1 MKEFMCPDGT
11 MSVNQ
16 ICRMFMSKA
25 DRDRLAGIVP
35 KPDKS
40 LVTGTKNIIEIIER
54 AAGNDIQNI
63 PMPKKSF
70 DEKYESIEDIPISQ
84 GTRPITDLFTGAPK
98 TDTSL
103 KSPGST
109 SSKSPGI
116 IDTKNLV
123 DQYKAKEISS
133 SPIDR
138 VIDTVN
144 KTVSPMVD
152 KVTQPVKDMVSKVPK
167 GFDFDFE
174 QVTEFKETAQSVIDK
189 NVNFYDNVLADKFG
203 IDADRSKQ
211 FRALSVIGGVATKGS
226 LASVVGPFAIPFIA
240 GGIMRDKE
248 TQRIQN
254 ITAQDPQGAIQSY
267 PTATMNIQPTP
278 QDIYRGGGGGGGGTS
293 IGPTAQAGGFASD
306 GGPVSNQTGRGRVGF

>member
-1 MKEFMCPDGT
+1 MKEFICPDGT
-11 MSVNQ
+11 MSVDGV
-16 ICRMFMSKA
+16 CRMFMTPGE
-25 DRDRLAGIVP
+25 RD
-35 KPDKS
+35 S
-40 LVTGTKNIIEIIER
+40 LKVS
-54 AAGNDIQNI
+54 
-63 PMPKKSF
+63 PKKSF

-254 ITAQDPQGAIQSY
+254 ITAQDPQGAIQNY

-278 QDIYRGGGGGGGGTS
+278 QDIYRGGGGGGTS

-306 GGPVSNQTGRGRVGF
+306 GGPVSNKTGRGRVGF

>member
-1 MKEFMCPDGT
+1 MKEFVCPDGT

-35 KPDKS
+35 KPDES
-40 LVTGTKNIIEIIER
+40 LVTGTKNIVESIER
-54 AAGNDIQNI
+54 GAGTDIKNI
-63 PMPKKSF
+63 PIPKKTF
-70 DEKYESIEDIPISQ
+70 DQKYESIEDIPITPGIS
-84 GTRPITDLFTGAPK
+84 PK

-103 KSPGST
+103 KSP
-109 SSKSPGI
+109 KI
-116 IDTKNLV
+116 IDTKSLV

-138 VIDTVN
+138 VIDTVSN
-144 KTVSPMVD
+144 TISPMVD

-189 NVNFYDNVLADKFG
+189 NVSFYDNVLADKFG
-203 IDADRSKQ
+203 IDADKSKQ
-211 FRALSVIGGVATKGS
+211 LRALSVIGGVATKGT

-267 PTATMNIQPTP
+267 PIATMNIQQTA
-278 QDIYRGGGGGGGGTS
+278 QDIYRGGGGDRPSSPARTS
-293 IGPTAQAGGFASD
+293 QGVTSAQHQAFRS
-306 GGPVSNQTGRGRVGF
+306 

>member
-1 MKEFMCPDGT
+1 MKEFVCPDGT
-11 MSVNQ
+11 MSVDGV
-16 ICRMFMSKA
+16 CRMFMTSGE
-25 DRDRLAGIVP
+25 RE
-35 KPDKS
+35 S
-40 LVTGTKNIIEIIER
+40 LKVS
-54 AAGNDIQNI
+54 
-63 PMPKKSF
+63 PKKSF

-84 GTRPITDLFTGAPK
+84 GIRPIADLFTGAPK

-103 KSPGST
+103 KSPGSM

-144 KTVSPMVD
+144 KTLSPMVD

-203 IDADRSKQ
+203 IDADKSKQ

-278 QDIYRGGGGGGGGTS
+278 QDIYRGGGGDRTF